1 MGLIDA
7 PNSGRISPFQE
18 FKGDLEQK
26 FRDAWTDN
34 ADICSF
40 LYTGTPALKTDF
52 TRTGKRTLMGAVWDG
67 IHAVMRYY
75 INNFTD
81 GYYHDCLDMATLR
94 LTPKNQLR
102 SRTFVGS
109 IKFSIMLIVLS
120 TILMSCF
127 VYKEVLPQ
135 VTEQHSFKQTMF
147 HHSVVAGTF
156 LAGVLWITS
165 NGRKFIDDSTRYV

>member
-1 MGLIDA
+1 
-7 PNSGRISPFQE
+7 
-18 FKGDLEQK
+18 
-26 FRDAWTDN
+26 
-34 ADICSF
+34 
-40 LYTGTPALKTDF
+40 
-52 TRTGKRTLMGAVWDG
+52 MGAVWDG

-81 GYYHDCLDMATLR
+81 GYYHDCLDMGTLR
-94 LTPKNQLR
+94 LTPKHKLR
-102 SRTFVGS
+102 SRSFVGS
-109 IKFSIMLIVLS
+109 IKFSIMLTVLS

-135 VTEQHSFKQTMF
+135 ATEHTFKQTMF

-156 LAGVLWITS
+156 LAGVLWITN